1 MTEEETNEIAELRER
16 LEKAVIEHQL
26 TVADCA
32 EGLCSVDDVA
42 STLAAVADAQTDLE
56 AALLPTM

>member
-32 EGLCSVDDVA
+32 EGLCSIDDLAQVVA
-42 STLAAVADAQTDLE
+42 ALADAKTDLE

>member
-1 MTEEETNEIAELRER
+1 MSDEETNELAELRER
-16 LEKAVIEHQL
+16 LEKALIEHQL

-32 EGLCSVDDVA
+32 EGLCTADDLALVVA
-42 STLAAVADAQTDLE
+42 ALADAQTDLE